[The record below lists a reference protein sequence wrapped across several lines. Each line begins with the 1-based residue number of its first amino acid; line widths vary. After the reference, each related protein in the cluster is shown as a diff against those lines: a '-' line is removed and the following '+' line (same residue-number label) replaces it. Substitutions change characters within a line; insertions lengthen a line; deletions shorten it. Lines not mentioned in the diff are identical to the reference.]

1 MYRKHTRF
9 ILFLFLISLF
19 AGCSTSSVVNQKPY
33 TDFTV
38 SSTPDAIKAGPFD
51 TGKMWTFDFPPAQ
64 YFNKEYSFNPGNEW
78 FDKVRLSALRFATY
92 CSASFISEDGLIM
105 TNNHCARESAVDVS
119 REGENLQ
126 KNGFFAETM
135 TDERPVPGLF
145 VDQLVLIKDVTDEV
159 LTAINKGVT
168 EEEKISN
175 EEKIITEIEKR
186 EEKETGLVVSVTPLY
201 NGGKYS
207 LYGYKRYNDVRL
219 VFTPEH
225 LLGHFGGEYD
235 NFTYPRYNMDC
246 AFFRVYNEGKPLK
259 TNNFYKWSHNG
270 AEPGEPVFVVGNPG
284 STSRLLTVSQLEY
297 LRDYVYPRTLKMYTS
312 LVNLYQNMIAENPD
326 SSEEYNVQLLKYLN
340 AQKVFDGIIKGLN
353 DPVLMQRKKDFENT
367 FRSKVQNNEK
377 LNKEYGTLWD
387 DIKKVQDDSR
397 VLNDKVEA
405 LDVDP
410 DNSAIYFFVARD
422 VVDLADQLKEP
433 ESERSEDFQAS
444 EIDSTIDSIIPE
456 DYEPE
461 LNNKLLEQ
469 QIKNLIKYFGEDNSF
484 VKTVTGG
491 KSPAE
496 AVKYMLD
503 NSVVDNPVQ
512 LRELI
517 KKGPDAILNSSDL
530 FIYYLINSLPLIE
543 DMEQKS
549 ALLDKKDEL
558 LSGTLGKA
566 LFDVYNTSIPPDAT
580 FTLRISD
587 GIVDGYPYNG
597 TIAPP
602 VTTFYGMYDRYYS
615 FYKKDPWD
623 LPEKWKNPP
632 ADFNLA
638 TPFNFISTNDITG
651 GNSGSPVINKNAE
664 IVGVAFDGNIE
675 SLPGGFIFRTEQ
687 NRTVSVHSQGIIE
700 ALSHVYKTGRL
711 VDEILSGKII
721 KDQSTSNK

>member
-1 MYRKHTRF
+1 MYYRYTRV
-9 ILFLFLISLF
+9 IFLFFVLAFF
-19 AGCSTSSVVNQKPY
+19 AGCSSSVVTLPPNAGY
-33 TDFTV
+33 SV
-38 SSTPDAIKAGPFD
+38 SSSLDTVKAGTFD
-51 TGKMWTFDFPPAQ
+51 TGKMWTFDFPPVT
-64 YFNKEYSFNPGNEW
+64 YFNKEYSFNPGKEW

-119 REGENLQ
+119 REGEDLQ
-126 KNGFFAETM
+126 KNGFYAESL
-135 TDERPVPGLF
+135 TDERPVQGLF

-159 LTAINKGVT
+159 IAAINKGAA
-168 EEEKISN
+168 EEEKITN

-246 AFFRVYNEGKPLK
+246 AFFRVYDQGKPLK
-259 TNNFYKWSHNG
+259 TENFYKWSHNG

-297 LRDYVYPRTLKMYTS
+297 LRDIIYPRTLKMYTS
-312 LVNLYQNMIAENPD
+312 LVSLYQNMIAENPD
-326 SSEEYNVQLLKYLN
+326 SSEDYNVQLLKYLN
-340 AQKVFDGIIKGLN
+340 AQKVYEGVIKGLN
-353 DPVLMQRKKDFENT
+353 DPVLMQRKRDFENT
-367 FRSKVQNNEK
+367 FRFKVQNNEK

-387 DIKKVQDDSR
+387 DIEKIQDDSR
-397 VLNDKVEA
+397 VINNKVDA
-405 LDVDP
+405 IDIDP

-422 VVDLADQLKEP
+422 VIDLADQLNEP
-433 ESERSEDFQAS
+433 ESERSEDFQDN

-469 QIKNLIKYFGEDNSF
+469 QLENLVKYFGEDNSF

-491 KSPAE
+491 KSPEE

-503 NSVVDNPVQ
+503 NSVVDNPEQ
-512 LRELI
+512 LRVLI
-517 KKGPDAILNSSDL
+517 KKGPDAILNSNDK
-530 FIYYLINSLPLIE
+530 FIYYVINSLPLIE
-543 DMEQKS
+543 EMEQES
-549 ALLDKKDEL
+549 SVLDKKDGL
-558 LSGTLGKA
+558 YSGTLGKA
-566 LFDVYNTSIPPDAT
+566 LFEVYGTSIPPDAT

-587 GIVDGYPYNG
+587 GVVDGYPYNG
-597 TIAPP
+597 TVAPP
-602 VTTFYGMYDRYYS
+602 ITTFYGMYDRYYS

-623 LPEKWKNPP
+623 LPEKWRNPP

-638 TPFNFISTNDITG
+638 TPFNFVSTNDITG

-700 ALSHVYKTGRL
+700 ALSHVYKTSRL
-711 VDEILSGKII
+711 VDEILNGKII
-721 KDQSTSNK
+721 KEQSTSLK